1 MIILAVCLDLIQEEL
16 IKKVSRA
23 RQYIVECWDAKKEHD
38 GSKEDSSEFSP
49 DFNGSTNSEYT
60 V

>member
-1 MIILAVCLDLIQEEL
+1 VCLDLIQEEL
-16 IKKVSRA
+16 IKKVSRV

-38 GSKEDSSEFSP
+38 ESREDSFELSADLTFSAP
-49 DFNGSTNSEYT
+49 NSEYT